1 MIITKELEI
10 DMGHRIPNHTS
21 TCKNLHGHHYKIE
34 VGVEGQVKTTKG
46 ISDEGMVIDFSD
58 IKETLMILDMKFDH
72 GFMMYNKD
80 PLAKIFKSFP
90 DQKMIFVDF
99 IPTAENIS
107 KYFFELLKPELEK
120 RKVKI
125 KYLKLWET
133 PTSTA
138 KYED

>member
-10 DMGHRIPNHTS
+10 DMGHRLPNHKS
-21 TCKNLHGHHYKIE
+21 KCKNLHGHRYKIE
-34 VGVEGQVKTTKG
+34 VGVEGEIITTNG
-46 ISDEGMVIDFSD
+46 VSGEGMIIDFDD
-58 IKETLMILDMKFDH
+58 IKKVLMILDKKFDH

-80 PLAKIFKSFP
+80 PFVKIFKSLE
-90 DQKMIFVDF
+90 DQKIIYVDF
-99 IPTAENIS
+99 LPTAENIS
-107 KYFFELLKPELEK
+107 KYFFDLLKPELEK

-138 KYED
+138 TYEN